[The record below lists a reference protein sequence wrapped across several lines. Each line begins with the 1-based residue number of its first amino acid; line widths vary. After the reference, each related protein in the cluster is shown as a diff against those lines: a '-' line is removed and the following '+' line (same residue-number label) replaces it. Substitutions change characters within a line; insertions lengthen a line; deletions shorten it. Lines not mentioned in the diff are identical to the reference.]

1 MSQIKRYTLSRYG
14 ANLLRVNATVGSAY
28 KRDCQ
33 RVSLLVDTGASYTI
47 LPARVLEDLQYDLK
61 NSSRYQSIITGQGTT
76 APLPVIGVSWFN
88 CLGQFFDDFDVI
100 AYQLPTRLQVS
111 GLLGMDFLTRCQA
124 VISVARGEIY
134 FE

>member
-1 MSQIKRYTLSRYG
+1 M
-14 ANLLRVNATVGSAY
+14 
-28 KRDCQ
+28 
-33 RVSLLVDTGASYTI
+33 
-47 LPARVLEDLQYDLK
+47 
-61 NSSRYQSIITGQGTT
+61 
-76 APLPVIGVSWFN
+76 IGVSWFN

-100 AYQLPTRLQVS
+100 AYQLPNRLQVS